1 MGPRQLV
8 GESSFSARLPWSILH
23 LSDKDPSPGGVGE
36 GLNGGAA
43 SLHQTSNSRKE
54 VQKPTCLALV
64 GRLQQEAD
72 LEPGLQLPFVQP
84 GSSSNG
90 MSQWFPH

>member
-1 MGPRQLV
+1 MPDCSGPYSKSWRS
-8 GESSFSARLPWSILH
+8 G
-23 LSDKDPSPGGVGE
+23 
-36 GLNGGAA
+36 GGAEWW
-43 SLHQTSNSRKE
+43 R
-54 VQKPTCLALV
+54 CLFALNIQQQEGGAETYLLV

-84 GSSSNG
+84 GSRSNG